1 MSMSVGAS
9 QTLNPALSAMLA
21 QLTPSGSATGNA
33 APAFSGTSP
42 SAPATGVATGS
53 GKAQVSSDILNLF
66 SQMHQAAGSAHHGG
80 GAGASSGAS
89 GSTTTASTA
98 STMIDPL
105 DQLMARDRHGRQRDL
120 DARAIRRSE
129 HAPAGYAGRRVEL
142 RSLRATRDLLDRK

>member
-33 APAFSGTSP
+33 APAFSGTSG

-80 GAGASSGAS
+80 GAGASSGTT

-105 DQLMARDRHGRQRDL
+105 DQLMA
-120 DARAIRRSE
+120 AIDMDENETST
-129 HAPAGYAGRRVEL
+129 HAQFVDPN
-142 RSLRATRDLLDRK
+142 TLLQDTPDGASS